1 MIRQS
6 EGEAKYFC
14 RKRRNCGYKTN
25 RQQFHKKKFILYW
38 VLERIK
44 KIQWVLCNHRI
55 MHRRHFLLESGTGF
69 PLTGGVTKEGGG
81 SDASICRVKVANY
94 FFLRRQT
101 GVQLEKVFEKRE
113 FSI

>member
-55 MHRRHFLLESGTGF
+55 MHRRHFLFRKWNRFSVNGWSYEG
-69 PLTGGVTKEGGG
+69 GGG